1 MIREIA
7 TAVDAGRT
15 DDQILEMMAANHGQ
29 ATLLTP
35 MFHGFDTL
43 LWIVP
48 ISVVVLAVFGTFI
61 AQRRRLS
68 AAKHDPGETSHTS

>member
-1 MIREIA
+1 MLREIA
-7 TAVDAGRT
+7 TAVDAGKT
-15 DDQILEMMAANHGQ
+15 DDQILEIMAANHGH

-61 AQRRRLS
+61 AQRRRLT
-68 AAKHDPGETSHTS
+68 AAKHDPGGTSLTS